1 MSSLFVVP
9 LTIYLGLKP
18 GGWPLDLP
26 NSASFYTEFPFSD
39 RIDRINN
46 LIH

>member
-26 NSASFYTEFPFSD
+26 NSASFYTEFLFWTQ
-39 RIDRINN
+39 INADY
-46 LIH
+46 